1 MSIEVVNAILS
12 TVIVVLQVAISIQIR
27 ESKDKIDELEMEKNR
42 LEFEIAGLKIHING
56 LYAGINQLKPKDDKE
71 QSNEQ

>member
-12 TVIVVLQVAISIQIR
+12 TVIVVLQVAIGIQIR

-42 LEFEIAGLKIHING
+42 LQFEIAGLKMYIND

>member
-12 TVIVVLQVAISIQIR
+12 TVIVVLQVAMGIQIR

>member
-12 TVIVVLQVAISIQIR
+12 TVIVVLQVAIGIQIR

-42 LEFEIAGLKIHING
+42 LEFEIAGLKIHIND
-56 LYAGINQLKPKDDKE
+56 LYTGINQLKPKDDKE

>member
-12 TVIVVLQVAISIQIR
+12 TVIVVLQVAIGIQIR

>member
-12 TVIVVLQVAISIQIR
+12 TVIVVLQVAIGIQIR

-42 LEFEIAGLKIHING
+42 LEFEIAGLKMHING
-56 LYAGINQLKPKDDKE
+56 LYAGINQLKPKDKKE

>member
-12 TVIVVLQVAISIQIR
+12 TVIVVLQVAIGIQIR

-42 LEFEIAGLKIHING
+42 LEFEIAGLKIHTND

>member
-12 TVIVVLQVAISIQIR
+12 TVIVVLQVAIGIQIR

-42 LEFEIAGLKIHING
+42 LEF
-56 LYAGINQLKPKDDKE
+56 
-71 QSNEQ
+71 

>member
-12 TVIVVLQVAISIQIR
+12 TAIVVLQVAIGIQIR

-42 LEFEIAGLKIHING
+42 LEFEMAGLKMYIND

>member
-12 TVIVVLQVAISIQIR
+12 TVIVVLLVAIGIQIR

-42 LEFEIAGLKIHING
+42 LKFEIAGLKIHIND

>member
-12 TVIVVLQVAISIQIR
+12 TVIVVLQVAIDIQIR

-42 LEFEIAGLKIHING
+42 LEFEIAGLKIHIND